1 MVEIGVEHAMLT
13 KGRKPGPSS
22 GSKSQC
28 IAQALASA
36 IVAGNLSDGAFLPP
50 ENELAARFEVSRPI
64 VREALHKV
72 AGAGLVESRH
82 GIGTY
87 VKPESSWGLF
97 DSLVMEAYVATG
109 NLPRVLNEII
119 ELRRMVEVEAAGNA
133 AARIGQVGLARLGD
147 WLEQMDDVIADPDRT
162 ARADIAF
169 HDAIVAVTENRFLVA
184 IARQPRRLLLEAR
197 HLTST
202 AGGLSG
208 RRRALDEHRR
218 VYDAIREGNG
228 EEAREA
234 MSVHVSNS
242 EADLRR
248 AILREGGDHASGRG
262 DDR

>member
-1 MVEIGVEHAMLT
+1 MNQGGVEHAILNN
-13 KGRKPGPSS
+13 GRKAGASS
-22 GSKSQC
+22 RSKSQR

-36 IVAGNLSDGAFLPP
+36 IVAGNLSEGAFLPP

-72 AGAGLVESRH
+72 AAAGMVESRH

-87 VKPESSWGLF
+87 VKPEASWGLF
-97 DSLVMEAYVATG
+97 DSLVMEAYVATA

-119 ELRRMVEVEAAGNA
+119 ELRRMVEVEAAGIA
-133 AARIGQVGLARLGD
+133 AARIGDVGLAQLGD
-147 WLEQMDDVIADPDRT
+147 WLEQMDHVIDDPDRT

-197 HLTST
+197 HITSR
-202 AGGLSG
+202 AGGLMG
-208 RRRALDEHRR
+208 RRRALDEHMR
-218 VYDAIREGNG
+218 VYDAIRQGDT

-242 EADLRR
+242 ETDLRR
-248 AILREGGDHASGRG
+248 AILREGGVRGPGRG
-262 DDR
+262 DEG